1 MPGACW
7 AETAEEASVLLEQA
21 EQYVREAN
29 YPDAE
34 AIYKSVVADYP
45 GTDDAFTAQ
54 GRLAMLYLRWGNQAE
69 AEAAC
74 DRLASDFSQHEEIV
88 ETLNRLAEIC
98 RRQENYAQARELYK
112 WAVENRA
119 DGWRIPLGAAA
130 FAIDRR

>member
-1 MPGACW
+1 MTDCSRWTCEFSSTKRKKIIADFAGGKLTSPILPAESSPPMPGACW

-54 GRLAMLYLRWGNQAE
+54 GRLAMLYLRWGNQATQP
-69 AEAAC
+69 A
-74 DRLASDFSQHEEIV
+74 
-88 ETLNRLAEIC
+88 
-98 RRQENYAQARELYK
+98 
-112 WAVENRA
+112 
-119 DGWRIPLGAAA
+119 G
-130 FAIDRR
+130 